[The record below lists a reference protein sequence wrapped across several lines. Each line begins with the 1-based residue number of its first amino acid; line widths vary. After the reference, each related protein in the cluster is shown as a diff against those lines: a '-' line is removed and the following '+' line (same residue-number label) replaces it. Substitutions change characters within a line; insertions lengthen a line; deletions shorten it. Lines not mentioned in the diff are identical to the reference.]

1 MKLSVISMATI
12 SILKMLVPSDF
23 KAIPFPNIVYISTTF
38 GNLSLSNL
46 QNIRLHLIHAL
57 KLHG

>member
-12 SILKMLVPSDF
+12 SILKMLVPSDS

-38 GNLSLSNL
+38 GNLSLSN
-46 QNIRLHLIHAL
+46 IRLHLIHAL

>member
-1 MKLSVISMATI
+1 MATI
-12 SILKMLVPSDF
+12 SILKMLVPSDS